1 MEDALRSADIYPRQW
16 ADFKLAMLGLAA
28 AAAFMGLLL
37 VYWLYKKKNPATV
50 KAAIVVVWATGP
62 LVQVLSAAIID
73 FYFEKFFL
81 DDVELGR
88 FAGGVIASV
97 IFAGIW
103 TLYFLKSKRVRN
115 TYYGYPVSVTKKRKN
130 GKMRELAQGSF
141 AVVWM
146 FYLFAIAILQVVLG
160 FKGIEY
166 GLGFWWA
173 IAALFVFIFFRFTI
187 PMLAGTF
194 YYLYAFEGWN
204 FFLALLVAV
213 PGLIL
218 WCRV

>member
-1 MEDALRSADIYPRQW
+1 MEGGVSEQESIRPREAEAKPGPYGVGGWLLFFVVVTVLRSLSGLGSTYSDLRDMEDALRSVDVYLRQW

-28 AAAFMGLLL
+28 AVAFMGLLL

-50 KAAIVVVWATGP
+50 KAAIAVVWVTGP

-115 TYYGYPVSVTKKRKN
+115 TYYGYTVSVTK
-130 GKMRELAQGSF
+130 
-141 AVVWM
+141 
-146 FYLFAIAILQVVLG
+146 
-160 FKGIEY
+160 
-166 GLGFWWA
+166 
-173 IAALFVFIFFRFTI
+173 
-187 PMLAGTF
+187 
-194 YYLYAFEGWN
+194 
-204 FFLALLVAV
+204 
-213 PGLIL
+213 
-218 WCRV
+218 